1 LYYIILHYLIHLL
14 NKILYYIILLI
25 PLISSYGQNSINT
38 TGGNINSNGINL
50 SYSIGQLK
58 INTIESSSSKL
69 NLDFIQGVQYAFSIY
84 DCSRL
89 ASIEL
94 SVYPNPSSQMVYI
107 KTIDEPNLKLI
118 IYDIAGRLIHERTLE
133 SSTTVDVENYSN
145 GTYIF
150 AFYGFCGLIKS
161 FKVLKNN

>member
-1 LYYIILHYLIHLL
+1 ML

-50 SYSIGQLK
+50 SYSVGQLK
-58 INTIESSSSKL
+58 INTIGLNSSTLS
-69 NLDFIQGVQYAFSIY
+69 LDFIQGVQYAFSIY

-94 SVYPNPSSQMVYI
+94 SVYPNPSSKIVYI
-107 KTIDEPNLKLI
+107 KTIDEPKLKLTI
-118 IYDIAGRLIHERTLE
+118 FDIAGRLIYEQTLQG
-133 SSTTVDVENYSN
+133 STTIDVENYSN

>member
-1 LYYIILHYLIHLL
+1 MH
-14 NKILYYIILLI
+14 NKILFFIILLI

-58 INTIESSSSKL
+58 INTIGSNSSSL
-69 NLDFIQGVQYAFSIY
+69 NLDFVQGVQYAFSVY

-94 SVYPNPSSQMVYI
+94 SVYPNPSSKIVYI
-107 KTIDEPNLKLI
+107 KTIDEPKLKLI
-118 IYDIAGRLIHERTLE
+118 IFDISGRLIYEQTLQG
-133 SSTTVDVENYSN
+133 STTVDVENYSN

>member
-1 LYYIILHYLIHLL
+1 LL
-14 NKILYYIILLI
+14 NKILYYVTLLI

-38 TGGNINSNGINL
+38 TGGNINSNEINL
-50 SYSIGQLK
+50 SYSVGQLK
-58 INTIESSSSKL
+58 INTIGSNSSTLS
-69 NLDFIQGVQYAFSIY
+69 LDFIQGVQYAFSIY

-94 SVYPNPSSQMVYI
+94 SVYPNPSSKIVYI
-107 KTIDEPNLKLI
+107 KTIDEPKLKLTI
-118 IYDIAGRLIHERTLE
+118 FDIAGRLIYEQSLE
-133 SSTTVDVENYSN
+133 GSTTVDVENYSN

>member
-1 LYYIILHYLIHLL
+1 MCKTSQLVKFFL
-14 NKILYYIILLI
+14 NSLVFFI
-25 PLISSYGQNSINT
+25 PLIYSFGQNSINPA
-38 TGGNINSNGINL
+38 GGNINSDGINL

-58 INTIESSSSKL
+58 INTIESNSSTL

-94 SVYPNPSSQMVYI
+94 SVYPNPSSKMVYI

-118 IYDIAGRLIHERTLE
+118 IYDIAGRLIYEQTLE

>member
-1 LYYIILHYLIHLL
+1 ML

-38 TGGNINSNGINL
+38 SGGNINSNGINL

-58 INTIESSSSKL
+58 INTIGSNSSTL
-69 NLDFIQGVQYAFSIY
+69 TLDFIQGVQYAFSIY
-84 DCSRL
+84 DCSML
-89 ASIEL
+89 ASVEL
-94 SVYPNPSSQMVYI
+94 SVYPNPSSKRVYI
-107 KTIDEPNLKLI
+107 KTIDEPKLKLTI
-118 IYDIAGRLIHERTLE
+118 FDIAGRLIYEQTLQG
-133 SSTTVDVENYSN
+133 STTIDVENYAN

>member
-1 LYYIILHYLIHLL
+1 ML
-14 NKILYYIILLI
+14 NKILYYVTLLI

-50 SYSIGQLK
+50 SYSVGQLK
-58 INTIESSSSKL
+58 INTIGSNSSAL
-69 NLDFIQGVQYAFSIY
+69 NLDFIQGVQYAFNIY

-94 SVYPNPSSQMVYI
+94 SVYPNPSSKIVYI
-107 KTIDEPNLKLI
+107 KTIDEPKLKLTI
-118 IYDIAGRLIHERTLE
+118 FDIAGRLIYEQTLDG
-133 SSTTVDVENYSN
+133 STTVDVENYSN

>member
-1 LYYIILHYLIHLL
+1 M
-14 NKILYYIILLI
+14 
-25 PLISSYGQNSINT
+25 ISSYGQNSINT

-50 SYSIGQLK
+50 SYSVGQLK
-58 INTIESSSSKL
+58 INTIGSNSSTLS
-69 NLDFIQGVQYAFSIY
+69 LDFIQGVQYAFSIY

-94 SVYPNPSSQMVYI
+94 SVYPNPSSKIVYI
-107 KTIDEPNLKLI
+107 KTIDEPNLKLVI
-118 IYDIAGRLIHERTLE
+118 FDISGRLIYEQVLE

>member
-1 LYYIILHYLIHLL
+1 MLY
-14 NKILYYIILLI
+14 KILYYIVLLI

-50 SYSIGQLK
+50 SYSVSQLK
-58 INTIESSSSKL
+58 INTIGSNSSTLS
-69 NLDFIQGVQYAFSIY
+69 LDFIQGVQYAFSIY

-94 SVYPNPSSQMVYI
+94 SVYPNPSSKIVYI
-107 KTIDEPNLKLI
+107 KTIDEPKLKLTI
-118 IYDIAGRLIHERTLE
+118 FDISGRLIYEQTLQG
-133 SSTTVDVENYSN
+133 STTIDVENYSN